1 MSITGSIVTY
11 VILWW
16 IILFLLLPFKIK
28 SQLDDKKIYTGTEP
42 GAPSNPRILKKVFY
56 TTIITSILFTIIFI
70 LSHFNVI
77 NIRDFLTKL

>member
-28 SQLDDKKIYTGTEP
+28 SQLDDKKIYPGTEP
-42 GAPSNPRILKKVFY
+42 GAPSNQRILKKVFY

-70 LSHFNVI
+70 LSYFNVI

>member
-16 IILFLLLPFKIK
+16 IVLFLLLPFKIK
-28 SQLDDKKIYTGTEP
+28 SQLDDKNIYPGTEP

-70 LSHFNVI
+70 LSYFNVI

>member
-28 SQLDDKKIYTGTEP
+28 SQLDDKKINPGTEP

-70 LSHFNVI
+70 LSYFNVI